1 MPAPA
6 VAPLADHR
14 YTLDTTDVITTT
26 AAASILGVSTNT
38 LRSWER
44 RYGYPRPRRSSGGH
58 RRYALDEI
66 QGLRQAM
73 AETHNASSA
82 IELAR
87 KRGAGPASAARLL
100 AALGDFDQ
108 PQADRLLEESLALR
122 SLERTVEE
130 VLLPALA
137 EHESDTG
144 PTAEYELAWRYG
156 MDWLSA
162 LSRQAPPREKKLDVL
177 LFDASTPCD
186 LDALCAQALE
196 LFLRRTGVST
206 GRLTPRVERSRLG
219 RALRDLQPRA
229 VIVTGRRF
237 SLDTITRIV
246 YTVKSMRIPPLVLN
260 YRGVIPEKAVVD
272 QLDDS
277 PLAARDAVLDALRAA
292 SPRAVAA

>member
-6 VAPLADHR
+6 LAPLSSR
-14 YTLDTTDVITTT
+14 RSTLDTTDVITTT

-44 RYGYPRPRRSSGGH
+44 RYGFPRPRRSTGGH

-66 QGLRQAM
+66 QALRQAM
-73 AETHNASSA
+73 AETQNASSA
-82 IELAR
+82 IELAS
-87 KRGAGPASAARLL
+87 KRGAGPASAARLVFAL
-100 AALGDFDQ
+100 ADFDQ

-130 VLLPALA
+130 VLLPAVA
-137 EHESDTG
+137 EYESDTG

-162 LSRQAPPREKKLDVL
+162 LTRQVPSSGGQIDVL

-196 LFLRRTGVST
+196 LFLRRAGVST

-246 YTVKSMRIPPLVLN
+246 YTVRSMRTAPLVLDF
-260 YRGVIPEKAVVD
+260 RGMIPETAVVD
-272 QLDDS
+272 QLDGS
-277 PLAARDAVLDALRAA
+277 PLTARDAVLEALRAA
-292 SPRAVAA
+292 SPRTLAA